1 MLAIKGDSITIDRES
16 GNAINLNVTTLAFD
30 SNRRSIATMS
40 QTISTKLT
48 PERMQKMLETG
59 LGIPEKIDLPPGNYE
74 LKFAVRDNLS
84 QTLGTISVPIFVK

>member
-1 MLAIKGDSITIDRES
+1 
-16 GNAINLNVTTLAFD
+16 
-30 SNRRSIATMS
+30 
-40 QTISTKLT
+40 
-48 PERMQKMLETG
+48 MQKMLETG